1 MFLQVSFDYCLKIFL
16 ILASKTLI
24 QIMNEFFD
32 IFHFDATCL
41 KIFDLLKIL
50 KESFPIFDNNRF
62 RGGLKGHFEHFLNN
76 L

>member
-1 MFLQVSFDYCLKIFL
+1 
-16 ILASKTLI
+16 
-24 QIMNEFFD
+24 MNEFFD

-62 RGGLKGHFEHFLNN
+62 RGGLKGHFEHFFNN